1 MKYTRQE
8 IQDSIKNLET
18 AIKIRR
24 QLSLESLNETRRKE
38 YADEAKQL
46 EVRKLELNILLECT
60 NNQNSEVTL

>member
-60 NNQNSEVTL
+60 NSQNSEVTL